1 MLRKVSQRL
10 PTDSSPRTDVA
21 ARISS
26 SAGAALLRPGVRT
39 TPVRQVLADSLALTL
54 ASAIVMALG
63 IKVGF
68 WGLLFVAIAM
78 LTMAS
83 RRAYAENLELSVFEI
98 VLRHALPAIL
108 VATAA
113 TVTIRSVVVADP
125 RSDQIGAVAL
135 LGFLLLAGSQVT
147 GTLLERRARRRGI
160 GVARTLIIGSGHVGR
175 RVAQRL
181 TSQPHLG
188 LSPIGYLDDGLAPI
202 TLEPGREDVDL
213 PVIGGFDELSTVAQ
227 LERVD
232 AIIVAFSVAPDS
244 QVAELVEQAH
254 NMGIAVFVVPRLF
267 DAITTR
273 SERRRVGTLPFD
285 VLQATDPHSTAF
297 KIKYAVDR
305 VVAAIALFFLSPL
318 LAVIAIGVKVSS
330 PGPVFFRQRR
340 IGMDGSE
347 IDILKFRS
355 MRMGSEAASEFDL
368 AAGSAPGGVE
378 GEDRRTPI
386 GKFIRRTNLDELPQF
401 INIARGQM
409 SLVGPRPERPEF
421 VERFSRELHMY
432 DDRHRV
438 KAGLT
443 GWAQINGL
451 RGQTSVLERA
461 EWDNYYIENWSP
473 WFDVVIICRTVKTFF
488 ERNE

>member
-1 MLRKVSQRL
+1 VSQKT
-10 PTDSSPRTDVA
+10 PVTPFEKA
-21 ARISS
+21 ASAPPISS
-26 SAGAALLRPGVRT
+26 SPAAALLRPGIRT
-39 TPVRQVLADSLALTL
+39 TPVRQVLADALALTL
-54 ASAIVMALG
+54 ATAVVMALD
-63 IKVGF
+63 IHVGF
-68 WGLLFVAIAM
+68 WGLLFVALAM
-78 LTMAS
+78 LTMIS
-83 RRAYAENLELSVFEI
+83 RRAYSENLELSVFEI
-98 VLRHALPAIL
+98 VLRHALLAIM

-113 TVTIRSVVVADP
+113 TVTIRSVVVTDP
-125 RSDQIGAVAL
+125 RTDQIGAVAFA
-135 LGFLLLAGSQVT
+135 GFLLLTASQVA

-181 TSQPHLG
+181 TAQPHLG
-188 LSPIGYLDDGLAPI
+188 LAPIGYLDDGLAPI

-244 QVAELVEQAH
+244 KVAELVEQAH
-254 NMGIAVFVVPRLF
+254 SMGIAVFVVPRLF

-285 VLQATDPHSTAF
+285 VLQATDPHSSAF

-305 VVAAIALFFLSPL
+305 VVGSIALVILSPL
-318 LAVIAIGVKVSS
+318 LLVIAICVKVSS

-340 IGMDGSE
+340 IGMDGAA

-355 MRMGSEAASEFDL
+355 MRMAEQSEDNFSL
-368 AAGSAPGGVE
+368 AAGTAPGGVE

-401 INIARGQM
+401 INIVKGQM

-473 WFDVVIICRTVKTFF
+473 WFDIVIVCRTVKTFF